1 MKKDDVPQDDSS
13 TYAGH
18 KKVIYA
24 TDSNNRYEA
33 VESSGWEAEELVTC
47 MAVDELKK
55 LTADARKRVNSSE
68 TSPLEFHM
76 YNSRL
81 DVLGLA
87 QVSGRFQWQ
96 IRRHF
101 KPQIFNNLSDKK
113 LASYCE
119 AMGLSIEQIKQLP
132 DA

>member
-1 MKKDDVPQDDSS
+1 MRKDDVPQDNSS
-13 TYAGH
+13 TYSGH

-24 TDSNNRYEA
+24 TDSNNRYQA
-33 VESSGWEAEELVTC
+33 VESSGWEVEELVTC
-47 MAVDELKK
+47 MAVEELNQ
-55 LTADARKRVNSSE
+55 LTADARKRVNSGE
-68 TSPLEFHM
+68 ASPLEFHM

-81 DVLGLA
+81 DLLGLA

-101 KPQIFNNLSDKK
+101 KPQIFTNLSDKK
-113 LASYCE
+113 LTPYCE
-119 AMGLSIEQIKQLP
+119 AMGLSVEQLKQLP